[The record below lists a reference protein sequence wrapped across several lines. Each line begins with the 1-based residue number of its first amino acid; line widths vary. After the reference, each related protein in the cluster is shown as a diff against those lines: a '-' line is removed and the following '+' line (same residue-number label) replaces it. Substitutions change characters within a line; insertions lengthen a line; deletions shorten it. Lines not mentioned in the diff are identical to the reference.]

1 MADNDLMIYEED
13 DLKSKIYIIRGVQV
27 MLDFDLAKIYGYE
40 TRYFNR
46 QVNNNIERFDL
57 DARFQLSKE
66 EFQNLMCKNFTSR
79 W

>member
-1 MADNDLMIYEED
+1 MADNDLMIYDED